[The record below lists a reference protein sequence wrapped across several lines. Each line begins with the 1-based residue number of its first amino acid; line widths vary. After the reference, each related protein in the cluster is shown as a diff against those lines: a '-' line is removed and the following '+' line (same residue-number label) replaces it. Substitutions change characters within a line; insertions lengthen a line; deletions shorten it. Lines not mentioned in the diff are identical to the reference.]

1 MGARFD
7 LVTLDVAEPDR
18 MARFWSDA
26 LALVETEREDG
37 DRWIVLSSQD
47 GVRRLGLQR
56 GRPRPG
62 SVHLDLACE
71 AAEFDAELERLVAL
85 GAIVVAPVRREPYG
99 AIANLADPEGN
110 PFDLCAYW
118 TA

>member
-7 LVTLDVAEPDR
+7 LVTLDAAEPDR
-18 MARFWSDA
+18 MARFWSAA
-26 LALVETEREDG
+26 LDLVETEREDG
-37 DRWIVLSSQD
+37 DRWIVLASRD

-62 SVHLDLACE
+62 SVHLDLVCGL
-71 AAEFDAELERLVAL
+71 DELDGEVERLAAL
-85 GAIVVAPVRREPYG
+85 GAVVLSPVRREPYG

-110 PFDLCAYW
+110 LFDVCAYG
-118 TA
+118 TG